1 MSLGEI
7 TWPDVGDLQ
16 RRVAIKHWVDTANAG
31 FSIDQ
36 TFDAGISRWAKFEP
50 IIGSAFWG
58 AEQVGEKPT
67 HRIWVRYGT
76 GTKPE
81 NLTGQYVVDWTS
93 GNQRFRI
100 IRATNVGDAQKF
112 TMLDCKLLGPIA

>member
-58 AEQVGEKPT
+58 DEQIGEKPT

-81 NLTGQYVVDWTS
+81 DLTGQFVVDWIA

-112 TMLDCKLLGPIA
+112 TMLDCK